1 VIFFY
6 FSVLSFSF
14 TKQVLII
21 LSIPSFLLWIVWEL
35 ILDMCSVRVAWY
47 VLVCWYSPLEL
58 SVEAGLLFA
67 LLQSM
72 PAVLNVRIWCN
83 GCCRNSLPEH
93 CLMLWFSE

>member
-35 ILDMCSVRVAWY
+35 ILDMCSVMVAWY

-58 SVEAGLLFA
+58 FGWGWIAFCFVAINA
-67 LLQSM
+67 
-72 PAVLNVRIWCN
+72 
-83 GCCRNSLPEH
+83 CCFECPDLV
-93 CLMLWFSE
+93 